1 MLDVA
6 IMSISI
12 VPCFLKAHLDN
23 EDLEASSTSLPP
35 DIASRRRDTFQTSK
49 VTKRHP
55 ESSCPSK
62 TGAWE
67 RCEWVYPPA
76 VNGTAGGMFLYSV
89 SHDQRLID
97 QIEDQQSLA
106 MNRALN
112 IMP

>member
-1 MLDVA
+1 MFHD
-6 IMSISI
+6 

-35 DIASRRRDTFQTSK
+35 DIASRRQDTFQTSN
-49 VTKRHP
+49 VAPKRCVKRLP
-55 ESSCPSK
+55 ASSCLSK

-67 RCEWVYPPA
+67 RCECVYPPA
-76 VNGTAGGMFLYSV
+76 VNGTAGGMFLYTV
-89 SHDQRLID
+89 SDDQRLVD
-97 QIEDQQSLA
+97 QIEDQPTLA